1 MRVEDKIF
9 VTLKGAVVT
18 GTEKK
23 EETTVTTIDEAVH
36 YVAKTN
42 DGWGIAMTG
51 LDADDGSD
59 SDHAGVFGMPMI
71 NFKIEG
77 NRVKKARIK
86 NQRGKWL
93 KYGSGF
99 DTELGNDTDIT
110 GIEIVGKGLV
120 FAVHIKGG
128 TWLNPVRTSDVD
140 GEVLVG
146 NGAVID
152 AIWIDEI

>member
-9 VTLKGAVVT
+9 ITLEGVVMT

-42 DGWGIAMTG
+42 DGWGVAMTG

-59 SDHAGVFGMPMI
+59 LDHAGVFGTSII

-77 NRVKKARIK
+77 RRYSNKFC
-86 NQRGKWL
+86 GC
-93 KYGSGF
+93 
-99 DTELGNDTDIT
+99 
-110 GIEIVGKGLV
+110 
-120 FAVHIKGG
+120 
-128 TWLNPVRTSDVD
+128 
-140 GEVLVG
+140 
-146 NGAVID
+146 
-152 AIWIDEI
+152 

>member
-1 MRVEDKIF
+1 M
-9 VTLKGAVVT
+9 T

-23 EETTVTTIDEAVH
+23 EETTIDEAVH

-59 SDHAGVFGMPMI
+59 LDHAGVFGRSMI

-77 NRVKKARIK
+77 KLVKKTRIK
-86 NQRGKWL
+86 NKRGKWL
-93 KYGSGF
+93 SYGRGF

-110 GIEIVGKGLV
+110 G
-120 FAVHIKGG
+120 GG
-128 TWLNPVRTSDVD
+128 SLTRL
-140 GEVLVG
+140 GERKFVLR
-146 NGAVID
+146 IF
-152 AIWIDEI
+152 E

>member
-1 MRVEDKIF
+1 M
-9 VTLKGAVVT
+9 T
-18 GTEKK
+18 GIEKK
-23 EETTVTTIDEAVH
+23 EETTVTTIDGAVH

-42 DGWGIAMTG
+42 DGWGVAMTG

-59 SDHAGVFGMPMI
+59 LDHAGIFGTPMT

-77 NRVKKARIK
+77 NLVKKARIK
-86 NQRGKWL
+86 NKRGKWL
-93 KYGSGF
+93 PYGRGF
-99 DTELGNDTDIT
+99 NTELGNDTNIT
-110 GIEIVGKGLV
+110 GIEIVGKGLI

-128 TWLNPVRTSDVD
+128 MWLNPVRTSDDD

>member
-1 MRVEDKIF
+1 MTD
-9 VTLKGAVVT
+9 
-18 GTEKK
+18 TEKK
-23 EETTVTTIDEAVH
+23 EETTVTTTDTAVH

-42 DGWGIAMTG
+42 DGWGTAMTG

-59 SDHAGVFGMPMI
+59 FDHAGILGRSMI

-77 NRVKKARIK
+77 KLVKKARIK
-86 NQRGKWL
+86 NKRGKWL
-93 KYGSGF
+93 PYGCGF

-110 GIEIVGKGLV
+110 GIEIVGKGLI